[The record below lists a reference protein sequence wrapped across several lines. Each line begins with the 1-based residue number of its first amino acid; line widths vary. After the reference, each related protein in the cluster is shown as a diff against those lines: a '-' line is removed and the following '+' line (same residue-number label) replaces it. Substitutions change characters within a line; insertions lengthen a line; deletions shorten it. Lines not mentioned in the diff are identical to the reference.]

1 MTGGT
6 MPLAVASAAADA
18 YAAVARLTGVGPGTA
33 APASAGP
40 EFAGLV
46 RAGLTGTVA
55 SLRAGEAASVAGIGG
70 TLGTQAVVETVAQA
84 ELALQKVTAVRDR
97 VIAAYQEIIRMPM

>member
-33 APASAGP
+33 A
-40 EFAGLV
+40 
-46 RAGLTGTVA
+46 
-55 SLRAGEAASVAGIGG
+55 
-70 TLGTQAVVETVAQA
+70 
-84 ELALQKVTAVRDR
+84 
-97 VIAAYQEIIRMPM
+97 